1 MNQPLDSLHVHSLG
15 AVRPSEI
22 VLAPG
27 TGQDHT
33 VLSQTQLFLKIP
45 QKKPD
50 FMKIALIVPKG
61 RIYK

>member
-22 VLAPG
+22 VLAPR

-33 VLSQTQLFLKIP
+33 VLSQT
-45 QKKPD
+45 
-50 FMKIALIVPKG
+50 ALPEDTPKEAG
-61 RIYK
+61 FYENSTNCA